1 MSSENIYE
9 LLAVDITKTMLLEL
23 ELLAVIPT

>member
-1 MSSENIYE
+1 MSSENISE
-9 LLAVDITKTMLLEL
+9 LLAVDITKTMLLAL